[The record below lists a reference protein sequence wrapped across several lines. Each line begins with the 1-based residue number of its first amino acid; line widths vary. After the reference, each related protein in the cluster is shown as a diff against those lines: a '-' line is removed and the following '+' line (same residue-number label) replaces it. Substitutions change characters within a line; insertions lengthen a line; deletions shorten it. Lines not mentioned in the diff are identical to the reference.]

1 MFSPVKNAS
10 ILRRSLVVTIAI
22 ACAAAPAAAQGR
34 GKAKGGR
41 SGPAT
46 TGTAAPVATS
56 VTSGAGVRQFG
67 SWLDDASV
75 LTPGDAW
82 TSISLGHYRSLGGRQ
97 TDFPVIDAG
106 IGVTP
111 RTQFGISLPYY
122 RMHFVDGTNLA
133 GFGDVF
139 LSGKIALVDPSNG
152 KHTVGFSVSPVVEIA
167 NDPMPGMSRF
177 SWGAPIN
184 VEFRATRYRVFGS
197 SGYFSRGAI
206 FGSGAIEVPLSER
219 LIVTSALTHTRSIKE
234 DLTAD
239 ALGLAKSR
247 SDVTASAA
255 FFVTETM
262 AAFVGTG
269 RTLSNADGTGTTFM
283 LTGGISFTFAPRLV
297 AP

>member
-1 MFSPVKNAS
+1 MFSAVKNAS
-10 ILRRSLVVTIAI
+10 LLRSSLAVTIVI

-56 VTSGAGVRQFG
+56 GAGIRQFG

-75 LTPGDAW
+75 LSPGDAW
-82 TSISLGHYRSLGGRQ
+82 TAISLGHYRSLGGRQ

-106 IGVTP
+106 MGVTA

-139 LSGKIALVDPSNG
+139 LSGKVSVVDPSDG
-152 KHTVGFSVSPVVEIA
+152 KHSVGFSLSPVVEIA

-177 SWGAPIN
+177 SWGLPIN
-184 VEFRATRYRVFGS
+184 FEYRASRYRVFGS

-206 FGSGAIEVPLSER
+206 FGSGALEVPLHER
-219 LIVTSALTHTRSIKE
+219 VIVTSALTHTRSIKQ
-234 DLTAD
+234 DLAAD
-239 ALGLAKSR
+239 ALGLSKSR

-255 FFVTETM
+255 FFVTEAM

-269 RTLSNADGTGTTFM
+269 RSLSNADGTGTTFM

-297 AP
+297 SP